1 VIVNLQNDDFRK
13 KTRFVIKLGRALHGC
28 GASSPRVET
37 HLSNVTRMLG
47 LKGSFLV
54 TPTTLTCAFWQDDE
68 MDQFIHF
75 ERTEPADH
83 DLGRLWAIDA
93 VVEGIEAGRTSFAH
107 GASEVE
113 RLSLAPGHYSQAVNA
128 LSWVLIGSSFA
139 ALLSNNALDFA
150 CRRRPLPADI
160 RLGRMWKYLPRL
172 NPIQA
177 ILAPFLSGILAT
189 CAAAAGIEINV
200 PFVVLSSIII
210 YIPGLALTVALSEIA
225 SRDLISG
232 TSRLMD
238 AVMLLL
244 KIIFGAVL
252 GMSLARMWW
261 SIPPSASDVILAIPS
276 WKTWPAVMG
285 LSLGLSIAFNIPW
298 RKTLWGLGSGAL
310 AFAVAVAGN
319 PASIWSGYV
328 CGSSRGG
335 ALQQSLRPGDEGSRF
350 RFGHPRHCPP
360 RARKQNLHDP
370 QQLGLRPRYCARFT
384 RFQPGAHDLRR
395 PGGRA
400 SLRERAAAAQQEPL
414 ILERTMKASHK
425 PRSH

>member
-1 VIVNLQNDDFRK
+1 
-13 KTRFVIKLGRALHGC
+13 
-28 GASSPRVET
+28 
-37 HLSNVTRMLG
+37 MLG

-83 DLGRLWAIDA
+83 DLGRLWEIDA
-93 VVEGIEAGRTSFAH
+93 VVEGIEAGRTSFAQ

-113 RLSLAPGHYSQAVNA
+113 RLSLAPGHYSWVVNA
-128 LSWVLIGSSFA
+128 VSWVVIGSSFG
-139 ALLSNNALDFA
+139 ALLSNNALDVIAAAVLSLLIFA
-150 CRRRPLPADI
+150 LAGC
-160 RLGRMWKYLPRL
+160 GKYLPRL

-200 PFVVLSSIII
+200 PFVVLSSVVI

-232 TSRLMD
+232 TSRLVD

-252 GMSLARMWW
+252 GMSVARMWW
-261 SIPPSASDVILAIPS
+261 SIPPSASDVILAMPA

-285 LSLGLSIAFNIPW
+285 LSFGLSIAFNIPW
-298 RKTLWGLGSGAL
+298 RKSLWGLGSGAL
-310 AFAVAVAGN
+310 AFAVAAAGESHFDMVGGMFVGALAVGLYSN
-319 PASIWSGYV
+319 LFARVTKAPASVLVTQGIVLLVPGSKTYMILNSWVSGQDIV
-328 CGSSRGG
+328 PGSPGFSQ
-335 ALQQSLRPGDEGSRF
+335 ALMIFVALVVGLLFANALLPPNKSL
-350 RFGHPRHCPP
+350 
-360 RARKQNLHDP
+360 
-370 QQLGLRPRYCARFT
+370 
-384 RFQPGAHDLRR
+384 
-395 PGGRA
+395 
-400 SLRERAAAAQQEPL
+400 
-414 ILERTMKASHK
+414 
-425 PRSH
+425 